1 MKCRKCKREIQ
12 KDFNICPYC
21 GLRLVPDATE
31 IRVPEP
37 KRKADGSFSQQV
49 MYNGKRY
56 TVSAPTLEGYKAK
69 AREIKLGNVPEEEEE
84 LPFVSLGDVIE
95 AYLEKKKDKLTTRTM
110 LNYEAILKNVLDDPS
125 VCSIE
130 ALNWQELVDY
140 LSEKYSGGNVRV
152 AWALIKVAMENSGY
166 SVPSVDLPKAN
177 KKSTILDDS
186 EIMKLLEHVK
196 GHKAE
201 AGIILCLHS
210 LRKSEVFALE
220 AEDIHDGF
228 IHVNKSFVVD
238 DERQWHVENR
248 TKTEK
253 STRKIPVFYDRLY
266 EVLPESGRILIY
278 SPSYFVGIV
287 RKLCQ
292 EAGVT
297 ECTPHDLRRSF
308 ASLAYSLGVPERR
321 IMEYGGW
328 ARPDIMYDVYVRL
341 YAKNSQKDAEPLK
354 NYFNITANAEVQQEQ

>member
-1 MKCRKCKREIQ
+1 MKCKKCKTELQSGWIV
-12 KDFNICPYC
+12 CPVC
-21 GLRLVPDATE
+21 SKRIVPDATE
-31 IRVPEP
+31 ITVPEP
-37 KRKADGSFSQQV
+37 KRKADGSYSAQI
-49 MYNGKRY
+49 MYNHKRY
-56 TVSAPTLEGYKAK
+56 TVSAPTLEEYKQK
-69 AREIKLGNVPEEEEE
+69 ARQIKLGNIPEEEEE
-84 LPFVSLGDVIE
+84 LPYVSLYDVVD
-95 AYLEKKKDKLTTRTM
+95 AYLEKKKDKLTTRTL

-125 VCSIE
+125 ECSVE
-130 ALNWQELVDY
+130 ALDWQALVDHM
-140 LSEKYSGGNVRV
+140 SESYSGGNVRV
-152 AWALIKVAMENSGY
+152 AWALIKIAMENSGY
-166 SVPSVDLPKAN
+166 SVPHVDLPKAN

-186 EIMKLLEHVK
+186 EIMKLLEYVK

-210 LRKSEVFALE
+210 LRKSEAFALE
-220 AEDIHDGF
+220 VEDIHDGF
-228 IHVNKSFVVD
+228 IHVNKSYVVD
-238 DERQWHVENR
+238 EDRQFHVENR

-253 STRKIPVFYDRLY
+253 SVRKIPVFYDRLY

-292 EAGVT
+292 EADVT

-328 ARPDIMYDVYVRL
+328 SRPDIMYDVYVRL

-354 NYFNITANAEVQQEQ
+354 NYFNFTANAQVQQE